1 MSEKIIQLDDERL
14 SKELAELEWEVE
26 PQRDLWPEIE
36 ARIQFSDR
44 AKSKRRSR
52 NWAPFAVAA
61 SVTLAVVSVMFSSF
75 TVMNTQRI
83 AQTQEAMM
91 LYQQAQL
98 DLIEE
103 QHQMVRVQFV
113 QILQQGGSSLNPA
126 FVDEIQQVMSD
137 VDSAA
142 EQIKEAMKTQPN
154 NPDYASMLVSTYQ
167 HELKLLNRI
176 KSRQGLSI

>member
-1 MSEKIIQLDDERL
+1 
-14 SKELAELEWEVE
+14 
-26 PQRDLWPEIE
+26 
-36 ARIQFSDR
+36 
-44 AKSKRRSR
+44 
-52 NWAPFAVAA
+52 
-61 SVTLAVVSVMFSSF
+61 
-75 TVMNTQRI
+75 
-83 AQTQEAMM
+83 M